1 MRTPITRLS
10 VLALFLAALLP
21 ADLALARWASRS
33 ELPRAAARAGA
44 DAVRTTAR
52 HTLDTGTRWL
62 GAGADVLG
70 STLVDAACWVAD
82 RMAGPA
88 CHAPLRAT
96 LGVAPLEVRTRI
108 IVVADDG
115 DCGAIP
121 APPAAKTPVASPSD
135 S

>member
-10 VLALFLAALLP
+10 ALALFLVALLP

-33 ELPRAAARAGA
+33 ELPRAAAHAGA
-44 DAVRTTAR
+44 DVTRETAKR
-52 HTLDTGTRWL
+52 TLDTGADWL
-62 GAGADVLG
+62 GRGADALG

-82 RMAGPA
+82 RVSGAECRAGLRPA
-88 CHAPLRAT
+88 
-96 LGVAPLEVRTRI
+96 GVMPLEVRTRV

-115 DCGAIP
+115 DCAIP
-121 APPAAKTPVASPSD
+121 TPPVEKTPTASPSD

>member
-10 VLALFLAALLP
+10 VLALFLVALLP

-44 DAVRTTAR
+44 DVARGTAR
-52 HTLDTGTRWL
+52 RTLDAGRRWL
-62 GAGADVLG
+62 GAGADALG
-70 STLVDAACWVAD
+70 STLVDAACWAAD
-82 RMAGPA
+82 RATGAA
-88 CHAPLRAT
+88 CHARLRPAGAT
-96 LGVAPLEVRTRI
+96 PLEVRTRV

-115 DCGAIP
+115 DGGVIP
-121 APPAAKTPVASPSD
+121 APPVERTPATSPSD